1 MSESGLPYLRETL
14 LFLTLAGI
22 LIPLLQ
28 RLRIN
33 QVLGFL
39 AVGTALGP
47 QGLGVWTDRWPWL
60 AWLTWGASSFTGAGP
75 AHWLATGLTLW
86 LVLRLG
92 GRWR

>member
-33 QVLGFL
+33 QVLEIG
-39 AVGTALGP
+39 
-47 QGLGVWTDRWPWL
+47 R
-60 AWLTWGASSFTGAGP
+60 
-75 AHWLATGLTLW
+75 AH
-86 LVLRLG
+86 V
-92 GRWR
+92 

>member
-1 MSESGLPYLRETL
+1 MTESSLPYLRETL
-14 LFLTLAGI
+14 LFLALAGI

-47 QGLGVWTDRWPWL
+47 QGLGL
-60 AWLTWGASSFTGAGP
+60 
-75 AHWLATGLTLW
+75 
-86 LVLRLG
+86 
-92 GRWR
+92 